1 MQINAEVI
9 KVDVENKGKYRVAN
23 VAYKNPD
30 GAVEGKKVLSFG
42 PSKDVFKIVSEAQPG
57 DKFVIE
63 SRKIPGK
70 DGQEFWN
77 WVGCEAAGTSVGE
90 ASANSTSSLGQVR
103 VGSSTGTKVGST
115 SPRSTY
121 ESPEE
126 RAKKQVYIVRQS
138 SISNA
143 IEFLTGTG
151 KQRSVVNVS
160 DVLELAKQFED
171 FVFNGVELEEVEVV

>member
-70 DGQEFWN
+70 YGQEFWN
-77 WVGCEAAGTSVGE
+77 WVGCVASGTSVTDE
-90 ASANSTSSLGQVR
+90 VTANRSGINNSGQTNAPAVRGSTS
-103 VGSSTGTKVGST
+103 

-121 ESPEE
+121 ETPEE
-126 RAKKQVYIVRQS
+126 RARKQVYIVRQS

-171 FVFNGVELEEVEVV
+171 YVFNGIELEEVEVV

>member
-63 SRKIPGK
+63 SGTIVTDEVTANRSRV
-70 DGQEFWN
+70 DSSGQTN
-77 WVGCEAAGTSVGE
+77 APA
-90 ASANSTSSLGQVR
+90 VR
-103 VGSSTGTKVGST
+103 GST
-115 SPRSTY
+115 PSPRSTY
-121 ESPEE
+121 ETPEE
-126 RAKKQVYIVRQS
+126 RAKKQVY
-138 SISNA
+138 
-143 IEFLTGTG
+143 
-151 KQRSVVNVS
+151 
-160 DVLELAKQFED
+160 
-171 FVFNGVELEEVEVV
+171 